1 MLWSINYNLPKLTTM
16 TLPAHIIIGFFLI
29 SVQLMTADGS
39 HVQGQ
44 ATNPEEKPTKHT
56 PKDTRDSIVT
66 IFRIIVIILE
76 IIGIIILMYF
86 VIRARI
92 ALTRPKLSETE
103 EVQMLQG
110 FEKRHINPDVKW
122 DGVR

>member
-1 MLWSINYNLPKLTTM
+1 MA
-16 TLPAHIIIGFFLI
+16 LPAHMIIGFFLI
-29 SVQLMTADGS
+29 SMQLMTVDGS
-39 HVQGQ
+39 RLRGQ
-44 ATNPEEKPTKHT
+44 ATNPGEKPTKHT
-56 PKDTRDSIVT
+56 SEDTGDSLIT
-66 IFRIIVIILE
+66 IFQIIVIILE

-86 VIRARI
+86 VIRARV